1 MILSILHFIWM
12 ILSICVSPTISL
24 LLTNKYFA
32 HRKANR
38 CFRNNIYMHRDLG
51 KQIFRCREEALG
63 VNAITTAMK
72 ATHQTVFVRLPM
84 EVHQIDL
91 LKGGGLKI
99 PKDTP
104 NFYT

>member
-1 MILSILHFIWM
+1 MILSNF
-12 ILSICVSPTISL
+12 VSPTISL
-24 LLTNKYFA
+24 LLANKYFA
-32 HRKANR
+32 QIVVSATS
-38 CFRNNIYMHRDLG
+38 YMHCNKFSTWG
-51 KQIFRCREEALG
+51 NIFRCREEALG